1 MSAILLVVLFIA
13 AAMLWTGF
21 SMIRGLFRG
30 VRRAAG
36 RRVARELVTG
46 RDGSGRRVTM
56 GERARRWWMRRRFF
70 RSDDMVEPRHGLRAA
85 SITAGLFVVT
95 SCAGW
100 GLWPWELPLIAGR
113 MAGTTVRWTLG
124 AYLAA
129 GFMAQ
134 VLIGLFVVL
143 WLSSR
148 RRTRLERLGGEADT
162 VEGRVRA
169 AENRVIRQALELVW
183 EDLGIQHEPRC
194 GKVVRAKSKISGT
207 AQEYGWTVA
216 LNLTGSFTFDH
227 LSAKGEQIAQ
237 ALNALLRTMSGTD
250 IDLIRRHR
258 KGGVPQFVDVIPARR
273 TRRDGRQVQGE
284 VTLTLASVDP
294 FNTVVRAPWVKARPV
309 LRSRKWGDH
318 FRVGV
323 WRDGSQASCAPV
335 QTMIQGATGCG
346 KGTLGY
352 SVAAEAAQMEHVAII
367 GIDLKGGADL
377 SPLLPRLSGLATTPD
392 QAERVWQ
399 AAAADLDARR
409 KAGAVAETPSAQ
421 WPAVLILMAESQF
434 YALGCDTKTTDRRW
448 APVSEITT
456 QGRAKNMIALLDTQY
471 GTATG
476 IPSSVSGPVDQLLS
490 GRVTKTHQSGVTAG
504 AAASKH
510 HGPHKI
516 KRSQKGVFFGEFSG
530 EIDRADFI
538 RTYYY
543 GEPEAARAWAARWA
557 QHTAELRVELPWL
570 TKALG
575 GPTVDVELA
584 DAEPAPVP
592 AWRQA
597 VEADLEALEQ
607 FANAHGLGGCP
618 KGTAKATVRRWV
630 AGVVH
635 EALNEDGPN
644 RDAWEERKARVVAAL
659 TA

>member
-1 MSAILLVVLFIA
+1 MSAILLIVLAVLAAIA
-13 AAMLWTGF
+13 WTGF
-21 SMIRGLFRG
+21 SMARGLFRG

-36 RRVARELVTG
+36 RKVARELVTG

-56 GERARRWWMRRRFF
+56 GERVRRWWMRRRFF

-85 SITAGLFVVT
+85 SITAGVMIVAT
-95 SCAGW
+95 AAGW

-113 MAGTTVRWTLG
+113 MFGTTVRWLG
-124 AYLAA
+124 GNYFGA
-129 GFMAQ
+129 GFMVQIPVAM
-134 VLIGLFVVL
+134 FVVL
-143 WLSSR
+143 WLMSR

-194 GKVVRAKSKISGT
+194 GKVIRAKSKITGT

-237 ALNALLRTMSGTD
+237 ALNALLRTMSGSD

-258 KGGVPQFVDVIPARR
+258 RGGVPQFVDVIPARR

-294 FNTVVRAPWVKARPV
+294 FNTIVRAPWGKTRPV

-323 WRDGSQASCAPV
+323 WRDGAQASCAPV
-335 QTMIQGATGCG
+335 QTLIQGATGCG

-352 SVAAEAAQMEHVAII
+352 SVAAEAAVMEHVAII

-377 SPLLPRLSGLATTPD
+377 EPLSPRLSGLATTPD
-392 QAERVWQ
+392 QAERVWV
-399 AAAADLDARR
+399 AAAAQLEQRR
-409 KAGAVAETPSAQ
+409 KAGAVAETPSAE
-421 WPAVLILMAESQF
+421 WPAVLFLMAESQF
-434 YALGCDTKTTDRRW
+434 YALGCDTKTADRRW

-456 QGRAKNMIALLDTQY
+456 QGRAKMMVAFLDTQY
-471 GTATG
+471 GTTQG
-476 IPSSVSGPVDQLLS
+476 IPSTVSGPVDQLLS

-504 AAASKH
+504 AAATKH

-516 KRSQKGVFFGEFSG
+516 RRNQKGVFFGEFSG

-543 GEPEAARAWAARWA
+543 GEPEQARAWAARWA
-557 QHTAELRVELPWL
+557 RHTAELRVELPWL
-570 TKALG
+570 TKALA
-575 GPTVDVELA
+575 PKVDDVQVEL
-584 DAEPAPVP
+584 PAQTMP
-592 AWRQA
+592 AWREQVA
-597 VEADLEALEQ
+597 DDLEALDE
-607 FANAHGLGGCP
+607 FAQAHGLSGCP
-618 KGTAKATVRRWV
+618 KGTAKATVRKWM
-630 AGVVH
+630 AAVVH
-635 EALNEDGPN
+635 EAVNEDGPN
-644 RDAWEERKARVVAAL
+644 RDEWEARKTRVMAAL